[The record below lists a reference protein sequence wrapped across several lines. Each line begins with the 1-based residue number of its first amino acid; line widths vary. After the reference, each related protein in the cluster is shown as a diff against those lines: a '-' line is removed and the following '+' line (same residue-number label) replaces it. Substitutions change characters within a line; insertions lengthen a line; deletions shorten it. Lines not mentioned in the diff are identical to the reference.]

1 MLVMTDQPKNTPP
14 KITLPLFDEFLLYLQ
29 TNNYSKETLYNY
41 EHDILTFVD
50 FITDQ
55 LKKDF
60 TKVTKMDIE
69 HYKAYLFSVDRKTA
83 ILKQNALGKL
93 DSGSVNRYLSSL
105 RSYLKYLVYQDF
117 PTPVAPENIKMVR
130 KEKKQYK
137 LAGLA
142 EIIKLIE
149 APTTLE
155 KDPIVSARN
164 RAIMEVLFST
174 GMRISEL
181 LSLNRKDID
190 HSGRVLVKGKG
201 KKERF
206 VYLTQRSQAYLN
218 KYLALRQDSSPALFV
233 PQKGRR
239 KNSAN
244 CRIST
249 NYLQEKIKKYRE
261 VLGIIIPTTA
271 HSLRHAFGTYMAQ
284 EGASVV
290 AIQMLLGHESL
301 DTTTRYVN
309 TQDKLAQETHRKFHP
324 LALVDKA

>member
-1 MLVMTDQPKNTPP
+1 MDQPKNPSN
-14 KITLPLFDEFLLYLQ
+14 KIRLPLFDEFLLYLQ
-29 TNNYSKETLYNY
+29 TNNYSSETLYNY
-41 EHDILTFVD
+41 ERDILTFVD
-50 FITDQ
+50 FLSDQ
-55 LKKDF
+55 LNKDF
-60 TKVTKMDIE
+60 TKITKMDVE
-69 HYKAYLFSVDRKTA
+69 QYKAYLLSLDRKTA
-83 ILKQNALGKL
+83 ILKQDAVVKL
-93 DSGSVNRYLSSL
+93 DSGSVNRSLSSL

-117 PTPVAPENIKMVR
+117 PTPVAPENIQMVR

-137 LAGLA
+137 LAALT

-149 APTTLE
+149 APSSLE
-155 KDPIVSARN
+155 KDPLIGARN
-164 RAIMEVLFST
+164 RAMMEVLFST

-181 LSLNRKDID
+181 LSLNRRDID
-190 HSGRVLVKGKG
+190 STGRVLVKGKG

-206 VYLTQRSQAYLN
+206 VYLTERSHLYLN
-218 KYLALRQDSSPALFV
+218 KYLKLRQDSSPALFV

-239 KNSAN
+239 KNTAN

-261 VLGIIIPTTA
+261 SLGIIIPTTA

-301 DTTTRYVN
+301 DTTTRYIN
-309 TQDKLAQETHRKFHP
+309 AQDKFAEETHRKFHP
-324 LALVDKA
+324 LATSDEEI